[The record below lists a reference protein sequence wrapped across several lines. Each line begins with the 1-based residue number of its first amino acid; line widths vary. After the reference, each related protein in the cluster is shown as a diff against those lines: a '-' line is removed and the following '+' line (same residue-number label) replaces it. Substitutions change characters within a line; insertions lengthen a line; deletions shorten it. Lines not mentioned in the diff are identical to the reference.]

1 LLRTLAVTLAASLLP
16 LTACGGG
23 GSPDATES
31 EAPPLSE
38 VSPVAPLPSSTRT
51 PGPEL
56 KAACPLLPPA
66 RLVSVLGAREPEPHE
81 DPGGPLARTCRYV
94 SASGGMY
101 LIVATEPANGT
112 ADQTAS
118 RVIQRYTGT
127 LAKVPGLGDAAYY
140 TNGPGGQTMVTTRAE
155 GPQMR
160 TVTFSCRFPGDPK
173 DKLVVLLRGV
183 LERI

>member
-1 LLRTLAVTLAASLLP
+1 MRRFLVALSAASLLP
-16 LTACGGG
+16 LAACGGG
-23 GSPDATES
+23 GSPGAAES

-38 VSPVAPLPSSTRT
+38 VSPMAPPPSSTRT

-56 KAACPLLPPA
+56 KAACPLLPPG
-66 RLVSVLGAREPEPHE
+66 RLVSVLGARDPKPHE

-94 SASGGMY
+94 STSGGMF
-101 LIVATEPANGT
+101 LIVGTEPANGT
-112 ADQTAS
+112 ADEMAS
-118 RVIQRYTGT
+118 RVIRRYSGS
-127 LAKVPGLGDAAYY
+127 LVKVSGVGDAAYY
-140 TNGPGGQTMVTTRAE
+140 QNGPGGQTMVVTRAE

-160 TVTFSCRFPGDPK
+160 TITFSCRFPGDPK